1 SALPVDA
8 NRIAVQVDF
17 GDVTSTSPADIQEV
31 VETAVNLLTPYRFPF
46 VALAGSS
53 MPVYANDMV
62 PQENSTA
69 MLLRRELNAWKAIR
83 SAYPQLKLVFGDYGI
98 SSGGL
103 SEGLPNPHANG
114 KIRYTITDQ
123 YFIARGQSRLKG
135 DRSAQ
140 FHRLSNI
147 IMGSG
152 HYMGPSFSWGD
163 Q

>member
-1 SALPVDA
+1 
-8 NRIAVQVDF
+8 
-17 GDVTSTSPADIQEV
+17 
-31 VETAVNLLTPYRFPF
+31 
-46 VALAGSS
+46 
-53 MPVYANDMV
+53 
-62 PQENSTA
+62 
-69 MLLRRELNAWKAIR
+69 
-83 SAYPQLKLVFGDYGI
+83 
-98 SSGGL
+98 
-103 SEGLPNPHANG
+103 G

-163 Q
+163 QRIMECATNQRGPGTLQIWVSHDTNHHLAFVTEEILEFNRVLANQHGRAPHPTGA